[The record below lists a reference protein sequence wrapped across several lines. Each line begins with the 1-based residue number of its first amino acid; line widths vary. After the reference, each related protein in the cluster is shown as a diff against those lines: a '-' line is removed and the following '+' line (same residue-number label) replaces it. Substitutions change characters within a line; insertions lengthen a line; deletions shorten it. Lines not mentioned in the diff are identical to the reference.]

1 MNDIIYINKKE
12 ITSGVYIT
20 SAIQLYISYVITGG
34 PQLEVNQVIVLN
46 EKWPA
51 PAFSAGVVRYFVG
64 NGLV

>member
-1 MNDIIYINKKE
+1 MEFTSHQQYNFIY
-12 ITSGVYIT
+12 Y
-20 SAIQLYISYVITGG
+20 YVITGG

-64 NGLV
+64 TACIAITASI